1 MGTTSLKCILSSRF
15 INRLIQR
22 PLRTLSTH
30 SSYIQL
36 TSSICHIHD
45 RHKYLTWPSEE
56 HAAFAFA
63 RLATPGHTTIGP
75 EEFISVLKKL
85 HLDYN
90 LGERELRRVF
100 DAMDANGDGRL
111 SIDEFKMG
119 RGEHPFTK
127 TLVEMLSG
135 ACHLYSAERF
145 RNEKFDC
152 RLSTA
157 EFYGV
162 PLENG
167 FCGEN
172 VGIRKT
178 LDYDYHCNYTKERQL
193 FQDALI
199 KSNLLVGSGSDAP
212 WYVLTCGP
220 MVRDKITFSTLT
232 HS

>member
-1 MGTTSLKCILSSRF
+1 
-15 INRLIQR
+15 
-22 PLRTLSTH
+22 
-30 SSYIQL
+30 
-36 TSSICHIHD
+36 
-45 RHKYLTWPSEE
+45 
-56 HAAFAFA
+56 
-63 RLATPGHTTIGP
+63 
-75 EEFISVLKKL
+75 
-85 HLDYN
+85 
-90 LGERELRRVF
+90 
-100 DAMDANGDGRL
+100 MDANGDGRL